1 MTTHF
6 HLVRKLIMSGT
17 LPLLLMYIFIACARS
32 TVPLRNHLW
41 RRLTLGVEHT
51 QTSNFVASLDCLIT
65 RHEICHVRPV
75 LVARSV
81 CAAGSTAI
89 FR

>member
-1 MTTHF
+1 
-6 HLVRKLIMSGT
+6 MSGT
-17 LPLLLMYIFIACARS
+17 LPPLLMYTFIACTRS
-32 TVPLRNHLW
+32 TAPLRNHLW

-51 QTSNFVASLDCLIT
+51 HTSNFVACLQCRIT
-65 RHEICHVRPV
+65 RHEFCHVHPM

-81 CAAGSTAI
+81 CAVGSTAI